1 MTLVIG
7 VVGVAAAACND
18 REMAAGSSAKRT
30 AFFEFTVFT
39 LMLFWIKSIPL
50 ARSITV
56 LGITAMTRI

>member
-1 MTLVIG
+1 
-7 VVGVAAAACND
+7 
-18 REMAAGSSAKRT
+18 
-30 AFFEFTVFT
+30 VFT